1 MIKKTLLTLLCT
13 SLPSGIVHSENMLT
27 GFKVVDLDHQ
37 QIFDIYKEHKVV
49 YDSHEQMH
57 EAYDGMVT
65 ANYMTVSKL
74 RARLDILRSDINH
87 KYRKSGSY
95 EQSSRHSLIEFIDVL
110 QRITDKLTKLQTRI
124 TKKPNLLDENFATS
138 VNTAVSTDRVKRK
151 TLDMTGTQNIQS
163 GYAKEL
169 NLIAGILNEICNGYK
184 ERLLLNIIERSYEP
198 SQGSRPYTDQLH
210 FEF

>member
-1 MIKKTLLTLLCT
+1 MIKKTLLTLLFT

-49 YDSHEQMH
+49 YDRHEQI
-57 EAYDGMVT
+57 YDGTVT
-65 ANYMTVSKL
+65 ANYMTVIKL
-74 RARLDILRSDINH
+74 RARLDILRSDIDH
-87 KYRKSGSY
+87 KYRKSGLY
-95 EQSSRHSLIEFIDVL
+95 EQSSRYSLIEFIDVL

-124 TKKPNLLDENFATS
+124 TKKPSLLDENFATS

-151 TLDMTGTQNIQS
+151 TLEMTGTQNIQS

-184 ERLLLNIIERSYEP
+184 ERLLLNIIERGYEP
-198 SQGSRPYTDQLH
+198 SQDSRPYTDQLH

>member
-1 MIKKTLLTLLCT
+1 MIKKTLLTLLFT

-27 GFKVVDLDHQ
+27 GSKVVDLDHQ

-49 YDSHEQMH
+49 YDRHEQI
-57 EAYDGMVT
+57 YDGTVT
-65 ANYMTVSKL
+65 ANYMTVIKL
-74 RARLDILRSDINH
+74 RARLDILRSDIDH
-87 KYRKSGSY
+87 KYRKSGLY
-95 EQSSRHSLIEFIDVL
+95 EQSSRYSLIEFIDVL

-124 TKKPNLLDENFATS
+124 TKKPSLLDENFATS

-151 TLDMTGTQNIQS
+151 TLEMTGTQNIQS

-184 ERLLLNIIERSYEP
+184 ERLLLNIIERGYEP
-198 SQGSRPYTDQLH
+198 SQDSRPYTDQLH